1 MLADDLIAAV
11 GSPFDAA
18 YCGAFGE
25 LAKRLRTAQ
34 RFDLSPEVMRSA
46 FTVAHSPIG
55 GQLRAL
61 SLCKLPFR
69 QAWFEWPG
77 GYAGTPSERTDII
90 APVPKRMGALVETD
104 ESLQRGTIVYAW
116 RHDDG
121 AGGANICP
129 LAVTF
134 DWRATGAEPLDDLT
148 SASRWHLRAT
158 DADWRD
164 LAEKFPRVR
173 NSAREDVVADNYR
186 FGVVL
191 NPMMQTFLD
200 VAAQGAFDLLLNAAS
215 KDIEGEPTLLRAA
228 VMLLNSRNLAE
239 YQPRPIA
246 AKLNHARKKNGK
258 PALLDYTHVRIRL
271 SRALGER
278 AGMAA
283 DPRAPSRLHLVRGH
297 FKVRATGVYWWAPF
311 ARGTPA
317 SSGGKPLQQTRHV
330 AT

>member
-1 MLADDLIAAV
+1 MLADDLIAVV
-11 GSPFDAA
+11 GSPVDTL

-46 FTVAHSPIG
+46 FTVAQSPIG

-77 GYAGTPSERTDII
+77 GYAGVPSGRTDF

-104 ESLQRGTIVYAW
+104 ESLQRGSIVYAW
-116 RHDDG
+116 RHD
-121 AGGANICP
+121 GGENICP

-134 DWRATGAEPLDDLT
+134 DWRAAGAEPLDDLT
-148 SASRWHLRAT
+148 SANRWHLRAT

-173 NSAREDVVADNYR
+173 NSAREDVVADNSR
-186 FGVVL
+186 FGVVF
-191 NPMMQTFLD
+191 NPIMQTFID
-200 VAAQGAFDLLLNAAS
+200 RAPPAGANLLLNAAS

-246 AKLNHARKKNGK
+246 AKLNHARAKNGK

-317 SSGGKPLQQTRHV
+317 SSGGPLQQTRHV

>member
-1 MLADDLIAAV
+1 MLADDLIAAS
-11 GSPFDAA
+11 GSRFDTI
-18 YCGAFGE
+18 YCGAFTE
-25 LAKRLRTAQ
+25 LAKQLRTAQ

-46 FTVAHSPIG
+46 FTIAHSPIG

-61 SLCKLPFR
+61 SLCRLPFR

-77 GYAGTPSERTDII
+77 GYAGVPSERSDIH
-90 APVPKRMGALVETD
+90 APIPKRMGALVETD
-104 ESLQRGTIVYAW
+104 ASLQRGTIVYAW
-116 RHDDG
+116 RHDRDDTQ
-121 AGGANICP
+121 NICP

-134 DWRATGAEPLDDLT
+134 DWRADGAEPLADLT
-148 SASRWHLRAT
+148 AMKRWHLTAT
-158 DADWRD
+158 DAEWRD

-173 NSAREDVVADNYR
+173 NSARADVVADNSR
-186 FGVVL
+186 FGVVI
-191 NPMMQTFLD
+191 NPMMHTFLD
-200 VAAQGAFDLLLNAAS
+200 LAAPGGFDLLMNAAS

-246 AKLNHARKKNGK
+246 AKLNHARRKNGK
-258 PALLDYTHVRIRL
+258 PPLLDYTHVRIRL

-317 SSGGKPLQQTRHV
+317 SSGGPLQQTRHV

>member
-1 MLADDLIAAV
+1 MLADDLIADA
-11 GSPFDAA
+11 GSSFDAA
-18 YCGAFGE
+18 YCGAFTE
-25 LAKRLRTAQ
+25 LAQRLRTAQ

-46 FTVAHSPIG
+46 FTIAQSPIG

-61 SLCKLPFR
+61 SLCRLPFR
-69 QAWFEWPG
+69 QSWFEWPG
-77 GYAGTPSERTDII
+77 GYADTPSTRTDTI

-104 ESLQRGTIVYAW
+104 ATSQRGTIVYAW
-116 RHDDG
+116 RHD
-121 AGGANICP
+121 AGANICP

-134 DWRATGAEPLDDLT
+134 DWRAAGAEPLDDLT
-148 SASRWHLRAT
+148 AMNRWHLTAG
-158 DADWRD
+158 DAEWRD

-173 NSAREDVVADNYR
+173 NSAREDVVADNGR

-191 NPMMQTFLD
+191 NPVMDRFLNS
-200 VAAQGAFDLLLNAAS
+200 ASQRGIDLLLNAAS

-246 AKLNHARKKNGK
+246 ARLNHARRKNGK
-258 PALLDYTHVRIRL
+258 PALLDYTHVRIKL

-297 FKVRATGVYWWAPF
+297 FKIRATGVYWWAPF

-317 SSGGKPLQQTRHV
+317 NSGGRPLQQTRHV
-330 AT
+330 AP

>member
-1 MLADDLIAAV
+1 MLADDLIAAS
-11 GSPFDAA
+11 GSRFDTM
-18 YCGAFGE
+18 YCGAFTT
-25 LAKRLRTAQ
+25 LAARLRTAQ

-46 FTVAHSPIG
+46 FTIAHSSIS

-61 SLCKLPFR
+61 SLCRLPFR

-77 GYAGTPSERTDII
+77 GFAGVPSERTDII
-90 APVPKRMGALVETD
+90 APVPKRLGALVETD
-104 ESLQRGTIVYAW
+104 ASLQRGTIVYAW
-116 RHDDG
+116 RHNGDDNT
-121 AGGANICP
+121 NICP

-134 DWRATGAEPLDDLT
+134 DWRAEGAEPLDDLT
-148 SASRWHLRAT
+148 AMKRWHLTAT
-158 DADWRD
+158 DAEWAD
-164 LAEKFPRVR
+164 LAARYPRVR
-173 NSAREDVVADNYR
+173 NSARADVVADNSR
-186 FGVVL
+186 FGVVI

-200 VAAQGAFDLLLNAAS
+200 LAPPRGFDLLMNAAS

-228 VMLLNSRNLAE
+228 LMLLNSRNLAE

-246 AKLNHARKKNGK
+246 AKLNHARAKHGK
-258 PALLDYTHVRIRL
+258 PALLGYTHVRIKL

-297 FKVRATGVYWWAPF
+297 FKIRATGVYWWAPF

-317 SSGGKPLQQTRHV
+317 SAGGPLHQTRHV

>member
-1 MLADDLIAAV
+1 
-11 GSPFDAA
+11 
-18 YCGAFGE
+18 
-25 LAKRLRTAQ
+25 
-34 RFDLSPEVMRSA
+34 MRSA
-46 FTVAHSPIG
+46 FTVAHSAIG

-61 SLCKLPFR
+61 SLCRLPFR

-77 GYAGTPSERTDII
+77 GFAGVASERSDII

-104 ESLQRGTIVYAW
+104 ASLQRGTIIYAW
-116 RHDDG
+116 RHDRGDT
-121 AGGANICP
+121 NICP

-134 DWRATGAEPLDDLT
+134 DWRAAGAEPLDDLT
-148 SASRWHLRAT
+148 STNRWHLTAT

-164 LAEKFPRVR
+164 LAARFPRVR
-173 NSAREDVVADNYR
+173 NSTREDVVADNYR
-186 FGVVL
+186 FGVVV

-200 VAAQGAFDLLLNAAS
+200 LAAPAGLNLLLNAAS

-239 YQPRPIA
+239 YQPRAIA
-246 AKLNHARKKNGK
+246 AKLNHARAKNGK
-258 PALLDYTHVRIRL
+258 PALLDYTHVRIKL

-297 FKVRATGVYWWAPF
+297 FKIRATGVYWWAPF

-317 SSGGKPLQQTRHV
+317 SSGGRPLQQTRHV